1 MGRKY
6 KTIDLHDYKS
16 KSIYGK
22 ARENIKKKKKEALK
36 IIHKSK
42 VVDSEIKI
50 LFCLIAIIII
60 MFAAAPFIIMWN
72 NKKNIRNGNNGNG
85 NGNDNLTVRPEN
97 KINSSGNINDMNS
110 SGNINISHVNGVNDV
125 NEVPFINNSGIQK
138 ILNDAGTILDDV
150 GHVYPKLQH

>member
-50 LFCLIAIIII
+50 LFCLIAIIVI

-72 NKKNIRNGNNGNG
+72 NKKNIRNGNG
-85 NGNDNLTVRPEN
+85 NGNDNLTVRP
-97 KINSSGNINDMNS
+97 KNDMNS
-110 SGNINISHVNGVNDV
+110 SGNMNISHVNGVNGVNGV
-125 NEVPFINNSGIQK
+125 NEVPFINSSGIQK

>member
-22 ARENIKKKKKEALK
+22 ARENIRKKKKEALK

-50 LFCLIAIIII
+50 LFCLIAIIVI

-72 NKKNIRNGNNGNG
+72 NKKNIRNGNGNG
-85 NGNDNLTVRPEN
+85 NGNLTARPEN

-110 SGNINISHVNGVNDV
+110 SGNINISHVNEVNGVNGV